1 MKKSKMCIGIL
12 GVVLSTLMTVY
23 TFLMIVFQQL
33 FGGTGERMVVGLCIA
48 SAALTLA
55 ASIMA
60 ILFADNTKVNLIS
73 MMFFA
78 AAAVICFASRPL
90 RLIGALVCIL
100 AVLFTIIYFAEY
112 SKLQED
118 RRERKKRKAPKRVK
132 KIKGDKKE
140 GSNSGSK
147 EKVSEDASDPTE
159 TNTETKEN

>member
-60 ILFADNTKVNLIS
+60 ILFADNTRVNLVS

-78 AAAVICFASRPL
+78 AAAVICFVSGPL

-100 AVLFTIIYFAEY
+100 AVLFAIIYFAEY

-118 RRERKKRKAPKRVK
+118 RRERKKRKAPKKAKR
-132 KIKGDKKE
+132 IKRSDT
-140 GSNSGSK
+140 
-147 EKVSEDASDPTE
+147 SEDASDSAE